1 MMLAL
6 DPTKSFADK
15 FWNSGFEEF
24 GRLKRP
30 IHTIIALELSP
41 KRKGTSENLEGQCF
55 DTFFF
60 LILDMRNFHRKGL
73 LPNRP

>member
-15 FWNSGFEEF
+15 FWNSRFEEF

-41 KRKGTSENLEGQCF
+41 KRKGTSENLE
-55 DTFFF
+55 DNALTHFFF
-60 LILDMRNFHRKGL
+60 LN
-73 LPNRP
+73 P